1 MKLSQRKSKWHS
13 LLGEERNGD
22 SVDRR
27 ERRGF
32 QTRERLFHAAM
43 NLFRDHGFHETTV
56 EDITK
61 SADVGKGTF
70 FNYFPS
76 KEHILSVLAEVQT
89 AKYDKAAI
97 LASEG
102 TTQDAL
108 RWLYRALPAEAG
120 SSTKMVR
127 SLFTV
132 FLNSES
138 VRGFLVPTLTNARL
152 KLVAIFREAELRGEI
167 PQKSDWYGLAFR
179 FQQCLFGSMLL
190 WTLQVPTPPL
200 EKWLDHGFEGFW
212 SAATAAPE
220 TACNRKGSK
229 E

>member
-1 MKLSQRKSKWHS
+1 MDLFR
-13 LLGEERNGD
+13 D
-22 SVDRR
+22 
-27 ERRGF
+27 RGF
-32 QTRERLFHAAM
+32 Q
-43 NLFRDHGFHETTV
+43 NTTV
-56 EDITK
+56 EDITN

-70 FNYFPS
+70 FNYFAS
-76 KEHILSVLAEVQT
+76 KDHILSVLAEVQT
-89 AKYDKAAI
+89 AKYDKAAV

-102 TTQDAL
+102 TTREAL
-108 RWLYRALPAEAG
+108 QWLYQALPAEAG
-120 SSTKMVR
+120 SSPRMVR

-138 VRGFLVPTLTNARL
+138 VRGFLVPTLANARL

-167 PQKSDWYGLAFR
+167 PQKSDWYGLALR

-220 TACNRKGSK
+220 SARNGEGSK
-229 E
+229 